1 MTSTVCSR
9 RAAHLECSI
18 TQPPFHAEAGLSDGR
33 FFRGKR
39 ELQSVTSVGC
49 RVSHIHVVSRPRLSS
64 SGLFYIRAG
73 SSAYIFV
80 LSRVHAPNY
89 DLTTQRTFKAPG

>member
-33 FFRGKR
+33 FFRRKR
-39 ELQSVTSVGC
+39 KLQSVTSLSAVAC
-49 RVSHIHVVSRPRLSS
+49 PISMSDHVVS
-64 SGLFYIRAG
+64 F
-73 SSAYIFV
+73 
-80 LSRVHAPNY
+80 
-89 DLTTQRTFKAPG
+89 